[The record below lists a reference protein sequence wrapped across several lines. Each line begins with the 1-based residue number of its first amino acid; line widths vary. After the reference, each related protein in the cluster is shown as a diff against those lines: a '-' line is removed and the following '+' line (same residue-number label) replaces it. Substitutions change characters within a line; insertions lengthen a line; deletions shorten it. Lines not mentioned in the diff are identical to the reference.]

1 MYYEPTRD
9 VTQTARYAYF
19 ENIHAPLHF
28 HQAIE
33 LVYCLEGAFSV
44 QSGATKYVLYENEIA
59 FFPSCSPHA
68 LNPIQPTKSITYML
82 PFRFFEPFVNNDI
95 SLIFQKLDNKEVNLK
110 IKELIEDSRPLI
122 EKDLKHSQPDLLLQ
136 GYALTILGLIHEHY
150 NSCLNDMYTHNQ
162 RYNKVVIEVI
172 QYIEEHYKEKLTLE
186 DIAAHFGYSKWHFS
200 RFFNKFFGCSLPVYI
215 NSIRCSKIEQ
225 KKKSTLNKT
234 YTILD
239 EGFSSLSAYYKA
251 KSHEKK

>member
-19 ENIHAPLHF
+19 ENIYAPLHF

-33 LVYCLEGAFSV
+33 LVYCLEGSFSV
-44 QSGATKYVLYENEIA
+44 QSGAAKYDLKKDEIA
-59 FFPSCSPHA
+59 FFPSYSPHA
-68 LNPIQPTKSITYML
+68 LNPHKPTKSITYML
-82 PFRFFEPFVNNDI
+82 PFKYFEPFVNNNMN
-95 SLIFQKLDNKEVNLK
+95 LIFHKLDNPEVNQK
-110 IKELIEDSRPLI
+110 IKTLIEDSRPII
-122 EKDLKHSQPDLLLQ
+122 EKSHKQTQPDLLLQ

-150 NSCLNDMYTHNQ
+150 PSVFNEAYTHNQ
-162 RYNKVVIEVI
+162 RYNKVIIEVI
-172 QYIEEHYKEKLTLE
+172 QYIEDHYKEKLTLE
-186 DIAAHFGYSKWHFS
+186 DVAAHFGYSKWYFS

-251 KSHEKK
+251 KTHEKQ